1 MTKELHYRRSL
12 CCSPLHALCKD
23 CLQCSQISV
32 EKEVLLKQILDMFDF
47 PPFLRKLSKLRIIHL
62 SPLSPN
68 LLCDNGVIFPN
79 MGNGTQVIP
88 GRIVH

>member
-12 CCSPLHALCKD
+12 CCS
-23 CLQCSQISV
+23 
-32 EKEVLLKQILDMFDF
+32 FDF
-47 PPFLRKLSKLRIIHL
+47 PPFLRKLSKLRLINL

-68 LLCDNGVIFPN
+68 LLYDNGVIFPN

>member
-1 MTKELHYRRSL
+1 
-12 CCSPLHALCKD
+12 
-23 CLQCSQISV
+23 
-32 EKEVLLKQILDMFDF
+32 MFDF
-47 PPFLRKLSKLRIIHL
+47 PPFLRKLSKLRIINL

-68 LLCDNGVIFPN
+68 LLYDNGVIFPN